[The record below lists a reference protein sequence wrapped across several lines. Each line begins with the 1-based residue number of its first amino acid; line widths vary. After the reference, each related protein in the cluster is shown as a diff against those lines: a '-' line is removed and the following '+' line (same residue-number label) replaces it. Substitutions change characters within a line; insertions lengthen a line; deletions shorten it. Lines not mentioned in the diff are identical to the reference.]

1 MIWLGPGKE
10 NVAAYRLTGKCGS
23 SQNHTKAGDNR
34 PKERER
40 EKEEKKKREQKK
52 HLASYDVE
60 TVDTVK
66 YKIKRRQTSMR
77 IISAS

>member
-23 SQNHTKAGDNR
+23 SQNHTKVGNNT

-40 EKEEKKKREQKK
+40 ERERKKENKKK
-52 HLASYDVE
+52 HPASYDVE

-66 YKIKRRQTSMR
+66 YKKKYRLPC
-77 IISAS
+77 A

>member
-1 MIWLGPGKE
+1 LTWPGPGKE
-10 NVAAYRLTGKCGS
+10 NVAAYRLTGKSGS
-23 SQNHTKAGDNR
+23 SQNHTKAGENR

-40 EKEEKKKREQKK
+40 KRERKKREHKK
-52 HLASYDVE
+52 HLASYDVG

-66 YKIKRRQTSMR
+66 YKKKRIQTSMR